1 MCTSELQVTIVVA
14 YASTLGVSAISDC
27 MQPLLVN
34 WLEIENWGKLE
45 IVNSK
50 GMRIVT
56 PEGNQHQ

>member
-1 MCTSELQVTIVVA
+1 MTIVVA

-27 MQPLLVN
+27 MQPLSVN